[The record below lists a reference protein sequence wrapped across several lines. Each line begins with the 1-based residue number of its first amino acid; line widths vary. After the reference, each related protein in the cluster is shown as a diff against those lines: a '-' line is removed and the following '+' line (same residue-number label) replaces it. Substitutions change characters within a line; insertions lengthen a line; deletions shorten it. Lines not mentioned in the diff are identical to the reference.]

1 VKNYWEDPER
11 KAAAVAKRLATR
23 HANKIAWQ
31 KAKDER
37 REQLELEKDELGREI
52 LRLRALYTEMQ
63 DQAPLREVC
72 VKMTGKTLHTETEI
86 VAVSEPYKIM
96 CGVYF
101 LVSNDRVVYVGQ
113 SVNIP
118 ARVAQHKTSGKTFD
132 RVAFVE
138 CEKEWLNVL
147 ESLYIHVL
155 RPLLNGDSN
164 TKGLKASPLSMQ
176 DMLRYIGPAYNFAR
190 GIQKVDS

>member
-1 VKNYWEDPER
+1 MKNYWEDPER

-31 KAKDER
+31 KAEGER

-155 RPLLNGDSN
+155 RPSLNGDSN

>member
-31 KAKDER
+31 KAEGER

-155 RPLLNGDSN
+155 RPSLNGDSN